1 MRNMEMLRRRF
12 RQMLAFEVGE
22 LGGAG
27 MMLLG
32 RVGAVVLGVVVLL
45 ALVGLT
51 AAAVF
56 SRRDEPTKRLLELI
70 KVFWH

>member
-12 RQMLAFEVGE
+12 RQMLAFGVGG

-45 ALVGLT
+45 ALLGLM
-51 AAAVF
+51 AAVVF
-56 SRRDEPTKRLLELI
+56 SRRDEPTQRLLELI